1 MRCLDGGHFVASYCP
16 VSHDHRPD
24 PDLLLAQVQREERG
38 RHAGRLFIFLG
49 MCPGVGKTYAM
60 LQAARQ
66 RRNERIRVLAGVVE
80 THDRAETIALLE
92 GLEILPR
99 RKIVHGGHLLEEFDL
114 DAALARRPELLLV
127 DELAH
132 TNAPGSR
139 HNKRYQDVLE
149 LLERGIDVYTT
160 LNVQHIES
168 QVDIVRQITG
178 VAVQETVPDSILD
191 RAHEIQLIDL
201 SVEKLLQRLAEGKI
215 YQDERAHAAFDGFFR
230 EGNLTAL
237 REMALRFTA
246 ERVDRD
252 MEDFRRARRDSSP
265 WKTNARLLVGV
276 APTPYSESL
285 VRWTRRAATRIG
297 CPWIGVWVEGAK
309 PLRPGEEELLA
320 RGLALARRLG
330 GEVVHVTGNDVAT
343 ALLEVAR
350 DRNVSQI
357 VVGKSD
363 AASRWRKT
371 SLTDRVIAGS
381 GDIDVCVVRPFAGKK
396 PQRSGE
402 VQAAPASRWK
412 DYSGAFGLVAL
423 VTVAAWFAAEYIGY
437 MVPAFGYL
445 LAIVL
450 GSLYWKRG
458 ATLLMAAASAL
469 AWDYLFIPPRYTL
482 HVDRPEDMGMLA
494 MFFVVALAMGHLTT
508 RLRLRETAERQRQRH
523 TDALLRVTQQA
534 ALNPEGAKGLAAAL
548 RVIES
553 YLGGQVS
560 LLARQDDHS
569 LGHGAHAASAF
580 QPGDT
585 EFAVAAWAF
594 ANHQPAGR
602 FTDTL
607 PSAEATWF
615 PLQTATSTMGVIG
628 LKRETDALAFTERQ
642 AMEAFALQLALVLEK
657 EHFIEAVQHA
667 ERLEE
672 GEKLRRALFD
682 SVSHELKTPIAVIR
696 AAVEGAESKDPRLV
710 EIDTASRRLQRI
722 VDGLLQMTRLEASV
736 IQPRPEWCDVND
748 IVSDAVETL
757 GDALK
762 RHELK
767 VELPPDLP
775 LVKTDHG
782 LLEQCLVNLLHNA
795 AVHTP
800 EGTRIE
806 LAVQRRSQGVEFTVR
821 DHGPGLGEGEEVK
834 IFGKFYR
841 SPGSPAGGTG
851 LGLSIVKG
859 FVRALGGN
867 IVARNHPGGGAEF
880 ALRLPAETMDASAAA
895 IASAT

>member
-1 MRCLDGGHFVASYCP
+1 
-16 VSHDHRPD
+16 VSSDHRPD

-38 RHAGRLFIFLG
+38 RRTGRLFIFLG

-66 RRNERIRVLAGVVE
+66 RQAEGMGVLVGVVE
-80 THDRAETIALLE
+80 THGRAETEVLLE
-92 GLEILPR
+92 TLELLPR
-99 RKIVHGGHLLEEFDL
+99 RKSEHGGHLLEEFDL

-139 HNKRYQDVLE
+139 HQKRYQDVLE
-149 LLERGIDVYTT
+149 LLDKGIDIYTT

-168 QVDIVRQITG
+168 QVDVVRQITG

-201 SVEKLLQRLAEGKI
+201 SVEKLLQRLNDGKI
-215 YQDERAHAAFDGFFR
+215 YQGERAHAAFDGFFR

-252 MEDFRRARRDSSP
+252 LEDYRRARRDPNP

-285 VRWTRRAATRIG
+285 VRWTRRAAARIG
-297 CPWIGVWVEGAK
+297 CPWIGVWVEGLK
-309 PLRPGEEELLA
+309 PLRPDEEELLA
-320 RGLALARRLG
+320 RGLALVRKLG

-350 DRNVSQI
+350 DRNASQI

-363 AASRWRKT
+363 TGRRWRAT
-371 SLTDRVIAGS
+371 LTDRVIAGS

-396 PQRSGE
+396 PRRSE
-402 VQAAPASRWK
+402 EAHPATKAKPWH
-412 DYSGAFGLVAL
+412 DYAGALGLTAL
-423 VTVAAWFAAEYIGY
+423 VTLAGWLAMSITGY
-437 MVPAFGYL
+437 LVPAFGYL
-445 LAIVL
+445 FAIVL
-450 GSLYWKRG
+450 ASLRWRRG
-458 ATLLMAAASAL
+458 ATLLMAAVCAL
-469 AWDYLFIPPRYTL
+469 AWDYLFIPPRFTL
-482 HVDRPEDMGMLA
+482 HVDKPEDMAMLA
-494 MFFVVALAMGHLTT
+494 TFFVVALAMGRLTT
-508 RLRLRETAERQRQRH
+508 HLRQRESAERQRQRH

-534 ALNPEGAKGLAAAL
+534 ALNPEGSKGQEAAL

-553 YLGGQVS
+553 YLGGKVS
-560 LLARQDDHS
+560 LLTRQDDHT
-569 LGHGAHAASAF
+569 LGHAAHAASAF

-594 ANHQPAGR
+594 ANHQAAGR

-628 LKRETDALAFTERQ
+628 LKRETDTLAFTERQ
-642 AMEAFALQLALVLEK
+642 AMETFALQLALVLEK

-696 AAVEGAESKDPRLV
+696 AAVETANSKDPRLA

-736 IQPRPEWCDVND
+736 IQPRPEWCDLND
-748 IVSDAVETL
+748 IVTDAVETL

-767 VELPPDLP
+767 IDLPPDLP

-795 AVHTP
+795 SVHTP

-806 LAVQRRSQGVEFTVR
+806 LAVQQRSQGIEFTVR
-821 DHGPGLGEGEEVK
+821 DHGPGLGEGEEQK

-859 FVRALGGN
+859 FVRALGGS
-867 IVARNHPGGGAEF
+867 IVARNHPAGGAEF
-880 ALRLPAETMDASAAA
+880 AIRLPAETMDASAAA
-895 IASAT
+895 IASAP

>member
-1 MRCLDGGHFVASYCP
+1 MTDDS
-16 VSHDHRPD
+16 RPD
-24 PDLLLAQVQREERG
+24 PDLLLAQVQREERD
-38 RHAGRLFIFLG
+38 RRVGRLFIFLG

-60 LQAARQ
+60 LQMGLQ
-66 RRNERIRVLAGVVE
+66 RRNEGVRILAGVVE
-80 THDRAETIALLE
+80 THGRAETVALLE
-92 GLEILPR
+92 GMDVLPR
-99 RKIVHGGHLLEEFDL
+99 KKLEHGGHLLEEFDL

-149 LLERGIDVYTT
+149 LLDAGIDVCTT

-191 RAHEIQLIDL
+191 RAHEIQLVDL
-201 SVEKLLQRLAEGKI
+201 SVEKLLQRLAEGRV
-215 YQDERAHAAFDGFFR
+215 YVPERANAAAEGFFR

-237 REMALRFTA
+237 RELALRFTA

-252 MEDFRRARRDSSP
+252 MEDLRRARRDSSP

-285 VRWTRRAATRIG
+285 VRWTRRAAARLG
-297 CPWIGVWVEGAK
+297 CPWIGVWVEGLK
-309 PLRPGEEELLA
+309 SLRPEEEELLA
-320 RGLALARRLG
+320 RGLALVRKLG
-330 GEVVHVTGNDVAT
+330 GEVVHVTGDDVAH
-343 ALLEVAR
+343 ALLDVAR

-363 AASRWRKT
+363 SKRRWKPT
-371 SLTDRVIAGS
+371 LTDRIIAGS
-381 GDIDVCVVRPFAGKK
+381 GNIDVCVVRPLAGKR
-396 PQRSGE
+396 PQPRKDTPS
-402 VQAAPASRWK
+402 QAAPCWRDHGSALGLTALATMASFLALP
-412 DYSGAFGLVAL
+412 YSGY
-423 VTVAAWFAAEYIGY
+423 TVPSFI
-437 MVPAFGYL
+437 YL

-450 GSLYWKRG
+450 GSLRWQRG
-458 ATLLMAAASAL
+458 ATLLMAGVCAAM
-469 AWDYLFIPPRYTL
+469 WNYLFIPPRFTF
-482 HVDRPEDMGMLA
+482 HVERPEDMAMLA

-508 RLRLRETAERQRQRH
+508 RLRMREKAERQRQRH

-534 ALNPEGAKGLAAAL
+534 ALSPETARGLESAL

-553 YLGGQVS
+553 ILGGQVA
-560 LLARQDDHS
+560 LLVRQDDHS
-569 LGHGAHAASAF
+569 LGHIAHPASAF
-580 QPGDT
+580 QPGDS

-594 ANHQPAGR
+594 SNHQLAGR

-615 PLQTATSTMGVIG
+615 PLQTATSTMGVLG
-628 LKRETDALAFTERQ
+628 LNRTAGTLNFTERQ

-672 GEKLRRALFD
+672 GERLRRALFD

-696 AAVEGAESKDPRLV
+696 AAVETKGPADPCMT

-736 IQPRPEWCDVND
+736 VEPKPEWCDVND
-748 IVSDAVETL
+748 IVSGALETT
-757 GDALK
+757 GDLLK
-762 RHELK
+762 QRELK
-767 VELPPDLP
+767 IEIPGDLP
-775 LVKTDHG
+775 LVKTDHN

-800 EGTRIE
+800 EGTLVE
-806 LAVQRRSQGVEFTVR
+806 LSVARRVKGLEFIVR
-821 DHGPGLGEGEEVK
+821 DHGKGLAEGEERK
-834 IFGKFYR
+834 IFRKFYR
-841 SPGSPAGGTG
+841 APGSPAGGTG

-859 FVRALGGN
+859 FLRALGGE
-867 IVARNHPGGGAEF
+867 IVARNHPAGGAEF
-880 ALRLPAETMDASAAA
+880 AIRLPAETMEASAAV
-895 IASAT
+895 ASSS

>member
-1 MRCLDGGHFVASYCP
+1 MMEDN
-16 VSHDHRPD
+16 RPD
-24 PDLLLAQVQREERG
+24 PDLLLARVQREERG
-38 RHAGRLFIFLG
+38 RRAGRLFIFLG

-60 LQAARQ
+60 LQMGRQ
-66 RRNERIRVLAGVVE
+66 LLTQGMQVLAGVVE
-80 THDRAETIALLE
+80 THGRIETAVLLE
-92 GLEILPR
+92 GLEVLPR
-99 RKIVHGGHLLEEFDL
+99 RKLEHAGHLLEEFDL
-114 DAALARRPELLLV
+114 DAALARRPDFLLV

-139 HNKRYQDVLE
+139 HVKRYQDVLE
-149 LLERGIDVYTT
+149 LLDAGIDVCTT
-160 LNVQHIES
+160 VNVQHIES

-201 SVEKLLQRLAEGKI
+201 GVEKLLQRLAEGKV
-215 YQDERAHAAFDGFFR
+215 YLGERANAAAEGFFR

-252 MEDFRRARRDSSP
+252 LEDFRRARRDSSP

-285 VRWTRRAATRIG
+285 VRWTRRAAARIG
-297 CPWIGVWVEGAK
+297 CPWLGVWVEGVRT
-309 PLRPGEEELLA
+309 LRPDEEELLA
-320 RGLALARRLG
+320 RGLALVRRLG
-330 GEVVHVTGNDVAT
+330 GEVVHVTGEDVAT

-363 AASRWRKT
+363 GRRFGKRR
-371 SLTDRVIAGS
+371 LTDRVIAGS
-381 GDIDVCVVRPFAGKK
+381 GDIDVCVVRPFAGR
-396 PQRSGE
+396 PAR
-402 VQAAPASRWK
+402 ASRDSLAPGSTVWK
-412 DYSGAFGLVAL
+412 DYAGAAGL
-423 VTVAAWFAAEYIGY
+423 TAAATAVGLLAMPVIGY
-437 MVPAFGYL
+437 TVPSFIYL

-450 GSLYWKRG
+450 GSMLWKRG
-458 ATLLMAAASAL
+458 ATLMMAGISAL
-469 AWDYLFIPPRYTL
+469 AWNYLFIPPRFTL
-482 HVDRPEDMGMLA
+482 HVDKPEDVAMLA
-494 MFFVVALAMGHLTT
+494 MFFVVALAMGQLTT
-508 RLRLRETAERQRQRH
+508 RLRIREAAERQRQRH
-523 TDALLRVTQQA
+523 THALLRVTQQA
-534 ALNPEGAKGLAAAL
+534 ALSPEAGQGLEAAL

-553 YLGGQVS
+553 ILGGQVA
-560 LLARQDDHS
+560 LLLRQDDHS
-569 LGHGAHAASAF
+569 LGRSPHPASAF
-580 QPGDT
+580 QPGEG
-585 EFAVAAWAF
+585 EFSVSAWTF
-594 ANHQPAGR
+594 SNHRPAGR

-628 LKRETDALAFTERQ
+628 LKRGAEVSTLAFTERQ

-672 GEKLRRALFD
+672 GERLRRALFD

-696 AAVEGAESKDPRLV
+696 ASVETMGSNSSDPRV
-710 EIDTASRRLQRI
+710 AEIDTASRRLQRI
-722 VDGLLQMTRLEASV
+722 VEGLLQMTRLEASV
-736 IQPRPEWCDVND
+736 IEPRPEWCDVSD
-748 IVSDAVETL
+748 IISGALETTR
-757 GDALK
+757 DPMK
-762 RHELK
+762 HRELK
-767 VELPPDLP
+767 VEVPPDLP

-800 EGTRIE
+800 EDTPVE
-806 LAVQRRSQGVEFTVR
+806 LSVSRRPKGLDFIVR
-821 DHGPGLGEGEEVK
+821 DHGRGLAEGEERR

-841 SPGSPAGGTG
+841 SPGSSAGGTG

-859 FVRALGGN
+859 FLRALGGE
-867 IVARNHPGGGAEF
+867 ILVRNHPAGGAEF
-880 ALRLPAETMDASAAA
+880 TIRLPAETMEASAASLSHGA
-895 IASAT
+895 